1 MALFG
6 LRIGFRRGHAPDY
19 FLLGLICILTLAG
32 LVILNSASS
41 DLGKIKFNDSYYYLK
56 HQIYYGLFLGAIGFA
71 FAYYVPYVFWKKAA
85 IPLFLVCLLFL
96 VMVFT
101 KFGVAAGN
109 ATRWLRFGPV
119 SFQPAELLKL
129 SFIVYLAAWL
139 SNART
144 SRQKNFLEGFLPLVV
159 MFGLVA
165 LLLLMQ
171 PATSTLAIL
180 LLSALGVYFLSGARL
195 SYIGLIVAVGV
206 VGLGVLVL
214 VTPYRMQRVLTFLN
228 KGSDAQGAGY
238 HITQALTA
246 IGSGGL
252 SGVGYGESGAKLGYL
267 PAVIDDSIFA
277 VLAEELGF
285 LGASA
290 LIIFFAMLVFRLFW
304 LARKT
309 KDKFGRLLL
318 AGFGSVI
325 ALQSI
330 VNMAAISG
338 LLPLTGVPLP
348 FISYGGT
355 ALAVFL
361 TMSGIA
367 VNISMYT

>member
-1 MALFG
+1 MKSIFQTVSK
-6 LRIGFRRGHAPDY
+6 RGHAPDY

-56 HQIYYGLFLGAIGFA
+56 HQIYYGLLIGAVGFA

-85 IPLFLVCLLFL
+85 VPLLLANLFLL
-96 VMVFT
+96 VLVFT
-101 KFGVAAGN
+101 KFGVAAGS
-109 ATRWLRFGPV
+109 ATRWIRFGPI
-119 SFQPAELLKL
+119 SFQPSELLKL
-129 SFIVYLAAWL
+129 SFIAYLAAWL
-139 SNART
+139 SNAKT
-144 SRQKNFLEGFLPLVV
+144 SRQKNFLEGFLPLAV
-159 MFGLVA
+159 MFALVA
-165 LLLLMQ
+165 FLLVMQ
-171 PATSTLAIL
+171 PATSTVVIL

-195 SYIGLIVAVGV
+195 SYVGLIVAVGV
-206 VGLGVLVL
+206 AGFAVLVL
-214 VTPYRMQRVLTFLN
+214 VTPYRMQRILTFLN
-228 KGSDAQGAGY
+228 KGSDTAGSGY

-252 SGVGYGESGAKLGYL
+252 GGVGYGQSSAKLGNL

-277 VLAEELGF
+277 VLAQELGF
-285 LGASA
+285 LGAA
-290 LIIFFAMLVFRLFW
+290 VLIVFFALLVFRIFW
-304 LARKT
+304 LARNT

-325 ALQSI
+325 ALQSL

-367 VNISMYT
+367 VNVSKYT